1 MGSFWWK
8 SGGKLLVK
16 NILWKIFGRLGRDQ
30 LTGGDELTGRGQVDW
45 GGLLTRPTEAA
56 MPVVNI

>member
-1 MGSFWWK
+1 MQISDLELWNIFVGSFWWK

-45 GGLLTRPTEAA
+45 GDF
-56 MPVVNI
+56 